1 MTRDEFLKRLRR
13 GLDGIAPDAIA
24 DIMSDYEAH
33 FDAAQAESRSEA
45 EVAEALGD
53 PSRLARE
60 LRLEAGIRRWEEVRS
75 PSSAWTAVIAFLGLG
90 AIDILV
96 LLPLLLPAIGV
107 IIGLYAALLGL
118 FIAGGAM
125 LIAGPFSGFPGGAA
139 AALLCGLGLMA
150 AAVAFTAL
158 LTIVAIG
165 LVNALLWFGRLHYRV
180 IEPAIKP
187 DAAGRTAQ

>member
-1 MTRDEFLKRLRR
+1 MTRDEFLRRLRR
-13 GLDGIAPDAIA
+13 GLDGLAPEAIG
-24 DIMSDYEAH
+24 DIIDDYEAH
-33 FDAAQAESRSEA
+33 FDAAAAEGRSDA

-96 LLPLLLPAIGV
+96 LLPILVPAIGI
-107 IIGLYAALLGL
+107 IIGIYAALLGI
-118 FIAGGAM
+118 FIAGGAAM
-125 LIAGPFSGFPGGAA
+125 IVGPFSGFPGGPV

-158 LTIVAIG
+158 LTIVAIW

-187 DAAGRTAQ
+187 EGNAP

>member
-1 MTRDEFLKRLRR
+1 MTRDEFLRRLRS
-13 GLDGIAPDAIA
+13 GLGGLPPVAVD
-24 DIMSDYEAH
+24 DIMSDYQEH
-33 FDAAQAESRSEA
+33 FDAARADGRSDA

-60 LRLEAGIRRWEEVRS
+60 LRLEAGIRGWEQARS

-96 LLPLLLPAIGV
+96 LLPVLLPAIGV
-107 IIGLYAALLGL
+107 IFGLYLGLLGG
-118 FIAGGAM
+118 FIAGGAI
-125 LIAGPFSGFPGGAA
+125 LIAGPFSGFPGGPLAA
-139 AALLCGLGLMA
+139 MLCGLGIMA
-150 AAVAFTAL
+150 AAVAFAAL
-158 LTIVAIG
+158 LSILTIW

-187 DAAGRTAQ
+187 DTGRAVQ